1 MHLLDLT
8 DYLSH
13 LILVL
18 HDLENLLLLHLLLGR
33 LKLLVRVLLLLLLW
47 VLAYAAELEGLDR
60 LWDKDSLWLHHVGIR
75 PHIQLYALIR
85 SALEITH
92 ELVVRLYAELMGV
105 DLLLEGHGVV
115 RQWLRLLLLLGH
127 LLLAGVLYDVN

>member
-1 MHLLDLT
+1 M
-8 DYLSH
+8 
-13 LILVL
+13 L

-47 VLAYAAELEGLDR
+47 VLAYAAKLEGLDR